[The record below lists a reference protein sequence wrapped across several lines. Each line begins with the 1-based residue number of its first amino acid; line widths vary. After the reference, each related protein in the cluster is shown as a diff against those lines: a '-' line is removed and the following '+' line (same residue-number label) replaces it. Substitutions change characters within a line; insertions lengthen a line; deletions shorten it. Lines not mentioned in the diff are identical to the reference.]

1 MNKIQNKKVIYKDLH
16 QADYLK
22 TWKLQEK
29 LLQHIISIKLKNKKS
44 VNDEISLTPNYFLFV
59 SHPHIFTLGKNGN
72 LSNLLIS
79 NFKLQDIKA
88 QFIKTNRGGDITY
101 HGPGQIVGY
110 PIFDLDNFFNDI
122 HKYMRM
128 LEEVIIKTVNFYGI
142 KGERSNGETGVWID
156 VNKPFARKI
165 CAIGVKASQWVTIH
179 GFALNLSPN
188 LSYFDYIV
196 PCGIKNKYVTSLEK
210 ELGISVK
217 TNEVKKVIKKYF
229 SEIFDLEWI

>member
-72 LSNLLIS
+72 LNNLLIS

>member
-29 LLQHIISIKLKNKKS
+29 LLQYIVSIKLKNKKS
-44 VNDEISLTPNYFLFV
+44 TNNKTSLTPNYFLYV

-72 LSNLLIS
+72 LDNLLIN
-79 NFKLQDIKA
+79 NFKLQEIQA

-142 KGERSNGETGVWID
+142 KGERSKGETGVWID

-165 CAIGVKASQWVTIH
+165 CAIGVKVSQWVTIH

-196 PCGIKNKYVTSLEK
+196 PCGIQNKYVTSIEK
-210 ELGISVK
+210 ELGIYVNP
-217 TNEVKKVIKKYF
+217 NEVKEIIKKYF

>member
-16 QADYLK
+16 QADYFK

-72 LSNLLIS
+72 LNNLLIS

>member
-1 MNKIQNKKVIYKDLH
+1 MNKIQNKKVIYKDLLH
-16 QADYLK
+16 ADYLK

-29 LLQHIISIKLKNKKS
+29 LLQYIVSIKLKNKKS
-44 VNDEISLTPNYFLFV
+44 ITNEINLTPNYFLFV

-72 LSNLLIS
+72 LDHLLIS
-79 NFKLQDIKA
+79 NIKLQEINA

-122 HKYMRM
+122 HKYMRL
-128 LEEVIIKTVNFYGI
+128 LEEVIIKTINFYGI

-156 VNKPFARKI
+156 VNKPMARKI
-165 CAIGVKASQWVTIH
+165 CAIGVKASQWVTMH

-196 PCGIKNKYVTSLEK
+196 PCGIQNKYVTSLEK
-210 ELGISVK
+210 ELGISV
-217 TNEVKKVIKKYF
+217 NPDEVKKVIKKYF
-229 SEIFDLEWI
+229 SEIFDFEWI

>member
-72 LSNLLIS
+72 LDNLLIS

-217 TNEVKKVIKKYF
+217 TNEVKKIIKKYF

>member
-1 MNKIQNKKVIYKDLH
+1 MNKIQNKKVIYKDLLH
-16 QADYLK
+16 ADYLK

-29 LLQHIISIKLKNKKS
+29 LLQYIVSIKLKNKKS
-44 VNDEISLTPNYFLFV
+44 ITNEINLTPNYFLFV

-72 LSNLLIS
+72 LDHLLIS
-79 NFKLQDIKA
+79 NIKLQEINA

-122 HKYMRM
+122 HKYMRL
-128 LEEVIIKTVNFYGI
+128 LEEVIIKTINFYGI

-165 CAIGVKASQWVTIH
+165 CAIGVKASQWVTMH
-179 GFALNLSPN
+179 GFALNISPN

-196 PCGIKNKYVTSLEK
+196 PCGIQNKYVTSLEK
-210 ELGISVK
+210 ELGISV
-217 TNEVKKVIKKYF
+217 NPDEVKKVIKKYF

>member
-22 TWKLQEK
+22 TWTLQEK
-29 LLQHIISIKLKNKKS
+29 LLQYIVSIKLKNKKS
-44 VNDEISLTPNYFLFV
+44 TNNKTILTPNYFLYV

-72 LSNLLIS
+72 LDNLLIN
-79 NFKLQDIKA
+79 NFKLQEIQA

-142 KGERSNGETGVWID
+142 KGERSKGETGVWID

-165 CAIGVKASQWVTIH
+165 CAIGVKVSQWVTIH

-196 PCGIKNKYVTSLEK
+196 PCGIQNKYVTSIEK
-210 ELGISVK
+210 ELGIYVNP
-217 TNEVKKVIKKYF
+217 NEVKEIIKKYF
-229 SEIFDLEWI
+229 SEIFELEWI

>member
-1 MNKIQNKKVIYKDLH
+1 MNKIQNKKVIYKDLLH
-16 QADYLK
+16 ADYLK

-29 LLQHIISIKLKNKKS
+29 LLQYIVSIKLKNKKS
-44 VNDEISLTPNYFLFV
+44 ITNEINLTPNYFLFV

-72 LSNLLIS
+72 LDHLLIS
-79 NFKLQDIKA
+79 NIKLQEINA

-122 HKYMRM
+122 HKYMRL
-128 LEEVIIKTVNFYGI
+128 LEEVIIKTINFYGI
-142 KGERSNGETGVWID
+142 KGERYIGETVVLID
-156 VNKPFARKI
+156 VNKPMARKI
-165 CAIGVKASQWVTIH
+165 CAIGVKASQWVTMH

-196 PCGIKNKYVTSLEK
+196 PCGIQNKYVTSLEK
-210 ELGISVK
+210 ELGISV
-217 TNEVKKVIKKYF
+217 NPDEVKKVIKKYF